1 MMPAFAR
8 AAPYAFPPTPSPL
21 TPAMTPV
28 APIAA
33 SARRHLL
40 RTFVTGSLTLLPL
53 VATLALLGWVV
64 TLLLQ
69 FIGPGSWLGS
79 LLGRLGLQLTDSARL
94 AYLLGLAL
102 VLLGV
107 YLLGLLVEAQ
117 LQTRLRAWL
126 EGLIARIPVVGTVYE
141 LLRRMVEM
149 MSKRDEA
156 GVRAMAPVWCHF
168 GGVKPEGGALV
179 LGLLSSPEPVTI
191 DGVDYVAVIVPTA
204 PVPVG
209 GGLLYLPT
217 GWVRP
222 AEMGVEGLTSL
233 YVSMGVTTPEVLG
246 RGRRGGPA

>member
-1 MMPAFAR
+1 
-8 AAPYAFPPTPSPL
+8 
-21 TPAMTPV
+21 MTPV

-40 RTFVTGSLTLLPL
+40 RTFITGFLAVLPL
-53 VATLALLGWVV
+53 VVTLALLSWVV
-64 TLLLQ
+64 SLLLQ
-69 FIGPGSWLGS
+69 FVGPGSWLGRQ
-79 LLGRLGLQLTDSARL
+79 LGWLGLNLTSSEPM

-102 VLLGV
+102 VLTGV
-107 YLLGLLVEAQ
+107 YFLGLLVEAQ
-117 LQTRLRAWL
+117 LQTRLRGWL
-126 EGLIARIPVVGTVYE
+126 EGLIGRIPVVGTIYD

-149 MSKRDEA
+149 LSKRDEA

-179 LGLLSSPEPVTI
+179 LGLLSSPEPVSI

-217 GWVRP
+217 QWVRP

-246 RGRRGGPA
+246 RAAKP

>member
-1 MMPAFAR
+1 
-8 AAPYAFPPTPSPL
+8 
-21 TPAMTPV
+21 MTPV

-40 RTFVTGSLTLLPL
+40 RTFIAGFLTVLPL
-53 VATLALLGWVV
+53 VATLALLGWVAS
-64 TLLLQ
+64 LLMRFL
-69 FIGPGSWLGS
+69 GPGSWLGHG
-79 LLGRLGLQLTDSARL
+79 LGQLGLQITDSEPQ
-94 AYLLGLAL
+94 AYLLGVAL
-102 VLLGV
+102 VLAFV

-117 LQTRLRAWL
+117 LQTRLRGWL
-126 EGLIARIPVVGTVYE
+126 EGLIARIPVVGTIYE

-149 MSKRDEA
+149 LSKRDEA

-179 LGLLSSPEPVTI
+179 LGLLSSPDPVTI

-217 GWVRP
+217 SWVRP
-222 AEMGVEGLTSL
+222 AEMGMEGLTSL

-246 RGRRGGPA
+246 RTKP

>member
-1 MMPAFAR
+1 MMPAFAS
-8 AAPYAFPPTPSPL
+8 ASPFTFP
-21 TPAMTPV
+21 PAMTPV

-102 VLLGV
+102 VVLGV

-126 EGLIARIPVVGTVYE
+126 ERLIARIPVVGTVYE

-217 GWVRP
+217 HWVRP